1 MVALH
6 ICEYVF
12 EFIIETCQIS
22 KIFALVC
29 EYMTGHKRLKN
40 IWIEGIIQD
49 YSAITFVDDLLPN
62 SNRSKKKKQSVTY
75 SGIHLSINDIIFIT
89 HQNQIKPIASDIDRF
104 FKRRYS
110 LFSLYDNGI
119 LLDKESWYSVTPEC
133 IAQHHALRLQC
144 DVVLDAFCG
153 AGGNSIQLAMTCHR
167 VIALDIDPL
176 KISMA
181 KHNASI
187 YGVSDRIE
195 FICGDYFKIL
205 PTLRSLVIDA
215 IFLSP
220 PWGGLNYMKQD
231 EQSATFYAFDRMMNV
246 GGNAIMTLAASIT
259 SNIAFYVPKQTSIE
273 CLQKCSSFTCMPDRC
288 DIEESYVG
296 KHLTALT
303 AYYGEL
309 ANICE

>member
-1 MVALH
+1 MNIKYPRSLH
-6 ICEYVF
+6 SCVH
-12 EFIIETCQIS
+12 
-22 KIFALVC
+22 
-29 EYMTGHKRLKN
+29 MTGHKRLKN
-40 IWIEGIIQD
+40 IWIEGIIQE
-49 YSAITFVDDLLPN
+49 YSTTNLSIDKL
-62 SNRSKKKKQSVTY
+62 SKHNRLKKRKQSITY
-75 SGIHLSINDIIFIT
+75 NGICLSINDIISIA
-89 HQNQIKPIASDIDRF
+89 HQDQIKPISNDIDRF
-104 FKRRYS
+104 FKRRYR

-133 IAQHHALRLQC
+133 IAQHHASRLQC

-153 AGGNSIQLAMTCHR
+153 SGGNSIQLAMTCHR

-205 PTLRSLVIDA
+205 PMLKSSIIDA

-231 EQSATFYAFDRMMNV
+231 GQHPTFYAFDKMMNV
-246 GGNAIMTLAASIT
+246 GGNAIMALAASIT
-259 SNIAFYVPKQTSIE
+259 PNIAFYVPKQTFIE
-273 CLQKCSSFTCMPDRC
+273 CLEKCSSLTCMPDRF
-288 DIEESYVG
+288 DIEENYVG

-309 ANICE
+309 ANM